1 MGSRGE
7 VSGATGGNQRIYR
20 SLLRLYPAEYR
31 ANYSDQMVQ
40 LFGDQVRADG
50 TARSWLKA
58 MGDLPGSA
66 LSEHLRRNRTMAHSM
81 TLAPTPA
88 GRLLG
93 LLGIVGGAFLL
104 LGYINLD
111 AWTPDLF
118 NLRLLV
124 FNLGAI
130 AIAIGVHMRQAHA
143 GRLLSL
149 SGAIPVILANAIYLV
164 FTLFLVAKPG
174 QLGGGDYQPAYLFF
188 LSAAAMWLSDA
199 WFGLVAFRL
208 GVLNRWSALAL
219 FIGSTAAFVGMSNF
233 GLAPRD
239 SAMEKII
246 LVGVALHGFAWVL
259 LGLEVALRRRPAPP
273 AATA

>member
-1 MGSRGE
+1 MT
-7 VSGATGGNQRIYR
+7 AAAGGQHRTYR
-20 SLLRLYPAEYR
+20 ALLRLFPADYR
-31 ANYSDQMVQ
+31 ERYSDQMVQ
-40 LFGDQVRADG
+40 LFGDQVRDQG
-50 TARSWLKA
+50 KARSWFKA
-58 MGDLPGSA
+58 MGDIPGSA
-66 LSEHLRRNRTMAHSM
+66 LSEHLRRNRVVAHSM

-88 GRLLG
+88 ARLLG
-93 LLGIVGGAFLL
+93 LLGVVGGAFLL

-130 AIAIGVHMRQAHA
+130 AIAIGVHLRQAHA

-149 SGAIPVILANAIYLV
+149 SGAVPVVIANAIYLV

-174 QLGGGDYQPAYLFF
+174 QLGGGDYQPVVLFF

-199 WFGLVAFRL
+199 WFGLVTFRL
-208 GVLNRWSALAL
+208 GVLNRLSALAL
-219 FIGSTAAFVGMSNF
+219 FIGSTAAFLGMGNF

-239 SAMEKII
+239 SVLEKVI
-246 LVGVALHGFAWVL
+246 LIGVALHGFAWVL
-259 LGLEVALRRRPAPP
+259 LGLELALKRRPAPP